1 MSAPYPG
8 ADILSF
14 YPKSTRGF
22 QSVGPNV
29 NLEKKF
35 PREDRSTEAAT
46 ARREPRRGRPP
57 TFKKTIRVISQKG
70 SPLEFLKIL
79 GIFVGG

>member
-8 ADILSF
+8 ADILRLH
-14 YPKSTRGF
+14 PKPTYRF
-22 QSVGPNV
+22 QAMGPNL
-29 NLEKKF
+29 NFEKNF
-35 PREDRSTEAAT
+35 PREDGCTEAAT

-57 TFKKTIRVISQKG
+57 TFKKTIRVKAQKG